1 TRGAIRRY
9 QRDRQINAT
18 GYLDQ
23 ATVSQMLTD
32 AFR

>member
-1 TRGAIRRY
+1 RRY
-9 QRDRQINAT
+9 QRDRQLTAS